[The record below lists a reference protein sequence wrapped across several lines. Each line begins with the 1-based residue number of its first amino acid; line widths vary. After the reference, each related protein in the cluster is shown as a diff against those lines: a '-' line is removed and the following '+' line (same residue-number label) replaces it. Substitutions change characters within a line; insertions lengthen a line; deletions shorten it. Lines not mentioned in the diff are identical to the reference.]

1 MPTLPR
7 HQLPTRRS
15 SRLQRKRLL
24 KQQALM
30 SPTRPQHPRS
40 PNWSRSGVPVAGPK
54 SGVRSAMTA
63 IGIVA
68 LIALPKARS
77 LLPQAKLQRAKQATA
92 PSANVIGTGGA
103 TVTVISAN
111 FVPISRRRMALFRP
125 QPELMAR
132 LYVKRVMTG
141 KAGRRAIASMARD
154 TAETGIRASPAK
166 MVDAT
171 RAGTRV
177 AATEADATATEA
189 VGKAV
194 RRIGNMRRAPI
205 RASAIVRL
213 IPIRRLPN

>member
-1 MPTLPR
+1 
-7 HQLPTRRS
+7 
-15 SRLQRKRLL
+15 
-24 KQQALM
+24 
-30 SPTRPQHPRS
+30 
-40 PNWSRSGVPVAGPK
+40 VAGPK

-77 LLPQAKLQRAKQATA
+77 LLPQAKLQRAKQAT

-141 KAGRRAIASMARD
+141 RAGRRAIASMARD

-177 AATEADATATEA
+177 AATEVDATATGA
-189 VGKAV
+189 AGKAV
-194 RRIGNMRRAPI
+194 RRIGNMRRARA
-205 RASAIVRL
+205 RASVIVRS
-213 IPIRRLPN
+213 IPIRRSPSSPRSRNR